1 MRSGRVMKMFDFKN
15 HQTIVSAI
23 LLILAGL
30 ALNIIPARL
39 AIVLGIPLYLDCTGT
54 IITAMLGGNLPAVI
68 VGFGSNAI
76 NGISEPETMYYGVI
90 SIMIAVAATFFYHQR
105 FFTNIPRLFVVIFTF
120 ALIGGGIGSLFTYF
134 LYGLN
139 FGQGITAP
147 FAHAFHDALG
157 YSKFFSQLLA
167 DVIID
172 MLDKGAVVVLAMFA
186 FRFVSRRLKNHLNQV
201 FLRDSSNRDAN
212 KNVKHSLLR
221 KVVVM
226 VIVAEVLLGALASS
240 IGFFL
245 YRDNSIKRFMTIAK
259 GVTNSAAHVVD
270 AERVNEFLTVGDSA
284 EGYKDIEEAL
294 YGIRSSF
301 PQTKYLYVYR
311 IEKDGCHVVFDLD
324 ADGEP
329 GSEPGSVVDFDPS
342 FEPYLPTLLAGGEIE
357 PIISDDKFG
366 WLLTVYTPL
375 KDASGRTVAYAA
387 ADISM
392 DEVSS
397 DEAMFFIKMLSLFFG
412 LSIIIMSVVIEL
424 VNRGIVIPVNR
435 MAFAAMKFSGTTMI
449 ASTMDTEKVNLEKIR
464 NAADRVV
471 DLKISSFDEIGNLY
485 DSLSSM
491 ASDTYNFI
499 ARVQG
504 QAERIRKMQE
514 VIIMEFAEVVEAR
527 DKSTGNHIKKTAAYV
542 EALAEQLKKEGKF
555 ADVLTDEFVQ
565 KLKRA
570 APLHDIGKIAVSDL
584 ILNKPGKL
592 TDEEFA
598 IMKSHTTEG
607 WKILTKMV
615 EDAGDT
621 IDANYLNESIDMA
634 HYHHEKWDG
643 SGYPTGIK
651 GEEIPLSARIMAV
664 ADVFDALVAERVYK
678 KPFTYEKAMAI
689 ITEGAGKHFDPEIVE
704 TFTHISEK
712 LYSERTR
719 LDQSGSEAS
728 IHLDSNAPKS

>member
-30 ALNIIPARL
+30 ALNIVPARL
-39 AIVLGIPLYLDCTGT
+39 ALALGIPLYLDCTGT

-324 ADGEP
+324 ADGES

-392 DEVSS
+392 DEISS

>member
-1 MRSGRVMKMFDFKN
+1 MKMFDFKN

-30 ALNIIPARL
+30 ALNIVPARL
-39 AIVLGIPLYLDCTGT
+39 ALALGIPLYLDCTGT

-392 DEVSS
+392 DEISS

-471 DLKISSFDEIGNLY
+471 DLRIRSFDEIGNLY

>member
-1 MRSGRVMKMFDFKN
+1 MKMFDLKN
-15 HQTIVSAI
+15 HPTFISAV

-30 ALNIIPARL
+30 TLNIVPARL
-39 AIVLGIPLYLDCTGT
+39 AIALGIPLYLDCTGT

-329 GSEPGSVVDFDPS
+329 GSEPGSVVEFDPS
-342 FEPYLPTLLAGGEIE
+342 FVPYLPTLLAGGEIE

-392 DEVSS
+392 DEISS

>member
-1 MRSGRVMKMFDFKN
+1 MKMFDFKN

-30 ALNIIPARL
+30 ALNIVPARL
-39 AIVLGIPLYLDCTGT
+39 ALALGIPLYLDCTGT

-392 DEVSS
+392 DEISS

>member
-1 MRSGRVMKMFDFKN
+1 MKMFDFKN

-30 ALNIIPARL
+30 ALNIVPARL
-39 AIVLGIPLYLDCTGT
+39 ALALGIPLYLDCTGT

-226 VIVAEVLLGALASS
+226 VIIAEVLLGALASS

-366 WLLTVYTPL
+366 WLLTVYTPIRNS
-375 KDASGRTVAYAA
+375 SGRTVAYAA

-471 DLKISSFDEIGNLY
+471 DLRIRSFDEIGNLY